1 MRRAKIVA
9 TIGPASESPEILEK
23 LIQAGMD
30 AARLNFSH
38 GDYESHRKT
47 IANIRKLSKALEKP
61 VAILQDLQGPKIR
74 TGQLENGTPVELI
87 AGQHFVLTTNPVAG
101 NKERVSTSYLALPQD
116 LQPGNRI
123 LLSDGLIELKVL
135 TTTSSGVECEVVAGG
150 TLAENQGINLP
161 KVDISASS
169 LTEKDIQDLEFG
181 AEQEIDYVAL
191 SFIRKPQDILDL
203 KERLAEQNSDTP
215 VIAKLEKPMAIENLD
230 AIMDVCE
237 GVMIA
242 RGDLGVEMAPEKVPV
257 IQKHI
262 IREANK
268 KGKLVITAT
277 QMLESMI
284 HNPRPTRAEASD
296 VANAVLDG
304 TDAVMLSGETA
315 VGQFPVE
322 SVAMMA
328 NIIREAEKMGAESQP
343 ERVREPKTLSF
354 PEAVCDAAYHASRS
368 IQARAIVA
376 FTQSGSTARLI
387 SKYRPSTEILGLTPS
402 SDIVNRMAL
411 YWGVQ
416 PSSMQA
422 ISNVD
427 ELIEALERLLLE
439 QHQVEVGDNLI
450 ILTGAPIVEKG
461 HTSLM
466 KLHTVKQRKY

>member
-1 MRRAKIVA
+1 
-9 TIGPASESPEILEK
+9 
-23 LIQAGMD
+23 MD
-30 AARLNFSH
+30 VARLNFSH
-38 GDYESHRKT
+38 GDHDSHRQT
-47 IANIRKLSKALEKP
+47 IANIRMLSTAMEKP
-61 VAILQDLQGPKIR
+61 VAILQDLQGLKIR
-74 TGQLENGTPVELI
+74 TGQLENGTPVELT
-87 AGQHFVLTTNPVAG
+87 AGQKFVLTTDSVAG
-101 NKERVSTSYLALPQD
+101 NKEGVSTSYLALPQD
-116 LQPGNRI
+116 LQPGDRV
-123 LLSDGLIELKVL
+123 LLSDGLIELRVL
-135 TTTSSGVECEVVAGG
+135 TTTSNSVECEVVAGG
-150 TLAENQGINLP
+150 TLAQNQGINLP
-161 KVDISASS
+161 KVDISADS
-169 LTEKDIQDLEFG
+169 LTEKDLLDLEFG
-181 AEQEIDYVAL
+181 AEQEIDYLAL
-191 SFIRKPQDILDL
+191 SFIRKPQDILKF
-203 KERLAEQNSDTP
+203 KERLAGKNWDAP

-230 AIMDVCE
+230 AIMNVCE
-237 GVMIA
+237 GVMVA

-262 IREANK
+262 IKEANK

-277 QMLESMI
+277 QMLDSMI

-315 VGQFPVE
+315 VGQYPVE

-328 NIIREAEKMGAESQP
+328 NIIKEVEKMDAGAHS
-343 ERVREPKTLSF
+343 ERLGKPRTLSF
-354 PEAVCDAAYHASRS
+354 PEAVCDAAYHASKS

-402 SDIVNRMAL
+402 PEIVNRMAL

-416 PSSMQA
+416 PSRMQA

-427 ELIEALERLLLE
+427 ELIDALEKLLLE
-439 QHQVEVGDNLI
+439 RNQVEEGDNLI

-466 KLHTVKQRKY
+466 KLHTTQRCISLPDQLAISP

>member
-9 TIGPASESPEILEK
+9 TIGPASKSPEILQK

-38 GDYESHRKT
+38 GDYESHRQT

-87 AGQHFVLTTNPVAG
+87 AGQHFVLTTNPVVG

-161 KVDISASS
+161 KVDISVSS

-181 AEQEIDYVAL
+181 AEQEIDYLAL
-191 SFIRKPQDILDL
+191 SFIRKPQDILEL
-203 KERLAEQNSDTP
+203 KERLAEKNSDTP

-315 VGQFPVE
+315 VGQYPVE

-343 ERVREPKTLSF
+343 ERFREPKTLAF
-354 PEAVCDAAYHASRS
+354 PEAVCDAAYHASKS

-402 SDIVNRMAL
+402 SGIVNRMAL

-427 ELIEALERLLLE
+427 ELIEALEKLLLE
-439 QHQVEVGDNLI
+439 QHQVRVGDNLI

-466 KLHTVKQRKY
+466 KLHTVKQRKA

>member
-1 MRRAKIVA
+1 
-9 TIGPASESPEILEK
+9 
-23 LIQAGMD
+23 MD
-30 AARLNFSH
+30 VARLNFSH
-38 GDYESHRKT
+38 GNHASHRQT
-47 IANIRKLSKALEKP
+47 IANVRKLSTAMEKP
-61 VAILQDLQGPKIR
+61 VAILQDLQGLKIR
-74 TGQLENGTPVELI
+74 TGQLENGTPVELT
-87 AGQHFVLTTNPVAG
+87 AGQKFVLTANSVVG
-101 NKERVSTSYLALPQD
+101 NKEGVSTSYLALPQD
-116 LQPGNRI
+116 LQPGDRV
-123 LLSDGLIELKVL
+123 LLSDGLIELRVL
-135 TTTSSGVECEVVAGG
+135 ATTSSSVECEVVAGG
-150 TLAENQGINLP
+150 TLAQNQGINLP

-169 LTEKDIQDLEFG
+169 LTEKDLLDLEFG
-181 AEQEIDYVAL
+181 AEQGIDYLAL
-191 SFIRKPQDILDL
+191 SFIRKPQDILKF
-203 KERLAEQNSDTP
+203 KERLARKNWDAP

-230 AIMDVCE
+230 AIMNVCE
-237 GVMIA
+237 GVMVA

-284 HNPRPTRAEASD
+284 HNARPTRAEASD

-315 VGQFPVE
+315 VGQYPVE

-328 NIIREAEKMGAESQP
+328 NIIKEIEKMEAVAHS
-343 ERVREPKTLSF
+343 ERLGEPPRTLSF
-354 PEAVCDAAYHASRS
+354 PEAVCDAAYHASES

-402 SDIVNRMAL
+402 PEIVNRLAL

-416 PSSMQA
+416 PSRMQA

-427 ELIEALERLLLE
+427 ELIEALEKLLLE
-439 QHQVEVGDNLI
+439 QNQVEEGDNLI

-466 KLHTVKQRKY
+466 KLHTVKQRKS